1 MGPGSRGAEPSG
13 GGSDPP
19 GMFAAFK
26 NFLDEIVP
34 PASAPVAH
42 GAPSLRLAAAVLLME
57 VMRARDGISA
67 IERSAGAQALH
78 EQFGLAPEDV
88 ASLLQVAERESM
100 TAYDYFRFTNPLDEQ
115 LPQPRKIALVEAMW
129 RVAYADGDLR
139 AEENTVI
146 GKVADLLHV
155 SHGEYIAAK
164 MRARTAAPASQ

>member
-1 MGPGSRGAEPSG
+1 
-13 GGSDPP
+13 
-19 GMFAAFK
+19 
-26 NFLDEIVP
+26 
-34 PASAPVAH
+34 
-42 GAPSLRLAAAVLLME
+42 
-57 VMRARDGISA
+57 A

-78 EQFGLAPEDV
+78 DQFGLAPEDV

-146 GKVADLLHV
+146 SKVADLLHV

-164 MRARTAAPASQ
+164 MRAKAAPPASQ